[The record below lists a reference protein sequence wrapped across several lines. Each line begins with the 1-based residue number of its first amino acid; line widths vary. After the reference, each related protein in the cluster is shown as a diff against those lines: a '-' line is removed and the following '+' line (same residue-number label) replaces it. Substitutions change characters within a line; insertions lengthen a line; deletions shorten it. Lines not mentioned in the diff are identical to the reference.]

1 MLHDVRFHD
10 RGLIGIKTRDGHLL
24 QAKLVLT
31 KELIYAICTVF
42 VPFLLFYLPIED
54 QNTLSL
60 RCSTVLSPS
69 ASNPDLWHFSLER
82 ELVLRHKLQLN
93 VHNGDTLYKRAI
105 QKLARY
111 FTFCKIRS
119 FRCSYTEI
127 AQFHK
132 NDRQNIKLNC
142 RM

>member
-1 MLHDVRFHD
+1 MLDFT
-10 RGLIGIKTRDGHLL
+10 IGGW
-24 QAKLVLT
+24 LVSRLET
-31 KELIYAICTVF
+31 VICYKQSLYWLKNIHAICTVY
-42 VPFLLFYLPIED
+42 VPFLPSYLPIED

-132 NDRQNIKLNC
+132 NDRQNIKLKYNC